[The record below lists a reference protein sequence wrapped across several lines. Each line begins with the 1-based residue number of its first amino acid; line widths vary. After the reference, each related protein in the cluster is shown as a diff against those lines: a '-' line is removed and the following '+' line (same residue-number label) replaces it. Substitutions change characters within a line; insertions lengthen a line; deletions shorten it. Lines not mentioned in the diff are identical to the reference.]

1 MNGAIRFANYY
12 NNHMV
17 LQRAPQRANIWGF
30 GTAGVAVNVKIDG
43 LVVSTINVGA
53 DGVWKTL
60 LPATTAGGP
69 HNVSVTSSD
78 GGAALSDV
86 MFGDV
91 WVCSGQSNMEFSL
104 YGITNFTAYINAA
117 QSLHNIRLFRT
128 EHKVADVPQLAP
140 HLQRPLGLVETNW
153 GGTPVE
159 SWSSPD
165 ALAKCPQQK
174 RRAINAYT
182 PSALWNG
189 MVAPLLPMTIY
200 GAIWYQDQDFVSKEV
215 KGKLDAAK
223 RTGSGAIKLSPAEE
237 VLADHLRDVNPRQID
252 GIPGGVDTHQIVM
265 DGASGSTVEK
275 TNFQKEV
282 L

>member
-1 MNGAIRFANYY
+1 MKVKEILIVVLFSTISARCHGAIRFANYY

-128 EHKVADVPQLAP
+128 EHKVADVPQVEPVVNTQWTIPGHNDVHTSSFSAVCLLYALELAP

-200 GAIWYQDQDFVSKEV
+200 GAIWYQ
-215 KGKLDAAK
+215 
-223 RTGSGAIKLSPAEE
+223 
-237 VLADHLRDVNPRQID
+237 
-252 GIPGGVDTHQIVM
+252 GI
-265 DGASGSTVEK
+265 
-275 TNFQKEV
+275 
-282 L
+282 